1 MSGPSQTALD
11 NIIWPSNQDHFF
23 RYQIAC
29 RSRTV
34 SQLSAPALLVSF
46 RSLIMIQKFC
56 APLVSPSATNKSES
70 DCDVVF
76 VLHEG
81 AQDRP
86 VGKGHK
92 CPPWVWS
99 MRNWVGCENHQ
110 KYFIRIFRLAKNV
123 QNCWFLARKFKYF
136 LSENKLHL
144 TIFLGNLLR
153 KRMRACVDGRTDLG
167 FWFLSSQKDMTW
179 KTWFLKGCFKRRLCF
194 VFSLLICSSMISVL
208 PPLLYS
214 PLAST

>member
-1 MSGPSQTALD
+1 MKEIIQSKIIKNVGKNWKKFSILASLEFENKVPTYLEFAFKKHKKRGFALKVASV
-11 NIIWPSNQDHFF
+11 NVRAISNSLHKRPWITQFDLRIKITFF

-34 SQLSAPALLVSF
+34 TLLVSF

-70 DCDVVF
+70 DCDVVL
-76 VLHEG
+76 VLDEG

-110 KYFIRIFRLAKNV
+110 KYFIRIFN
-123 QNCWFLARKFKYF
+123 
-136 LSENKLHL
+136 
-144 TIFLGNLLR
+144 
-153 KRMRACVDGRTDLG
+153 
-167 FWFLSSQKDMTW
+167 
-179 KTWFLKGCFKRRLCF
+179 
-194 VFSLLICSSMISVL
+194 
-208 PPLLYS
+208 
-214 PLAST
+214 